1 MNHDLA
7 AYIRAGLDNDRAAAE
22 VAMGRF
28 VMGGGTA
35 AEADAALIAVAKQ
48 PQHAAT
54 PKRAP
59 KTNARKWLTD
69 ILLAIVIPIVVL
81 LIVRAVYTFSND
93 MQPPAAEQ
101 VAPTTVVPDVK
112 INTNTGAITRP
123 AQPAPVAPTHPFV
136 LPAGTQGTWAPAGEA
151 VADIGGRQYREIAPG
166 FVELDDGTRVWL
178 VEAQPAAV
186 PPVTAPAASAAPQA
200 DEAASWVVP
209 VQELVERV
217 VAPEPQ
223 ADQAAQWVQPVAP
236 GGTAAGAGK
245 GLGSV
250 ADYLRRTGK

>member
-22 VAMGRF
+22 AAMGRF

-48 PQHAAT
+48 PQRAAT
-54 PKRAP
+54 PKRAT
-59 KTNARKWLTD
+59 KANARKWLTD

-123 AQPAPVAPTHPFV
+123 AQPQAVAPAYPFV
-136 LPAGTQGTWAPAGEA
+136 LPAGTQGAWAPNQPP
-151 VADIGGRQYREIAPG
+151 VAEIGGRNYRELSPG
-166 FVELDDGTRVWL
+166 FVELDDGARLWI
-178 VEAQPAAV
+178 AQESPAPPAA
-186 PPVTAPAASAAPQA
+186 APAAPQA
-200 DEAASWVVP
+200 DQAASWVVP

-223 ADQAAQWVQPVAP
+223 ADQSAQWVEPVAP

-245 GLGSV
+245 GLGTV